1 MTVQRGIERPE
12 GGGGKRPSPA
22 NPRSP
27 RKNDAVRGPV
37 RTADADSAPLALDDA
52 ERARFQRAGG
62 LSLDLDGRECL
73 RGLSRDESLE
83 YVELHR
89 RGLANDDAS
98 FLRYILL
105 GDRHVVATAKGGG

>member
-12 GGGGKRPSPA
+12 GGGGKRQSPA
-22 NPRSP
+22 TPHSP
-27 RKNDAVRGPV
+27 RKNDAVRGTLRKV
-37 RTADADSAPLALDDA
+37 DAHSAPLPLDDTA
-52 ERARFQRAGG
+52 RARFQRAGG
-62 LSLDLDGRECL
+62 LSLDVDGRECL
-73 RGLSRDESLE
+73 RGLSREESVE

-89 RGLANDDAS
+89 RGLDNDDAS